1 MIAFADGDVVARR
14 WESFENLTYLSATKS
29 SNDLAREFIELYFE
43 EDQKLPAT
51 VILADAQPQAR
62 GRTGPWIAPAGR
74 GLYLTIVRPI
84 REGEPLSLLPIA
96 IARWVRDAIEEQ
108 TRIPARV
115 KWPNDLYVNRRKVA
129 GILAESRTQGENTYV
144 AVGIGLNVRGRASD
158 LGISSATTLEEEA
171 GQPIALAPLTQAI
184 LDRLDR
190 ELARPRWE
198 SVAALWEK
206 VSVHRRG
213 DSMIVRRNGGEVSG
227 SYQGLTPEGF
237 LRLKTASGEEAVTTG
252 EVTQW

>member
-1 MIAFADGDVVARR
+1 VIAFADGDVVARR
-14 WESFENLTYLSATKS
+14 WKSFENLAFLSATNS

-62 GRTGPWIAPAGR
+62 GRTGRWIAPAGR
-74 GLYLTIVRPI
+74 GLYLTIVLPI
-84 REGEPLSLLPIA
+84 REREPLSLLPLA

-108 TRIPARV
+108 TGVPARV
-115 KWPNDLYVNRRKVA
+115 KWPNDLYVHRRKIA
-129 GILAESRTQGENTYV
+129 GILAESRTQGENAYV

-158 LGISSATTLEEEA
+158 LGISTATTLEEEA
-171 GQPIALAPLTQAI
+171 GRPISLARLTQAI

-190 ELARPRWE
+190 ELARPHWE
-198 SVAALWEK
+198 AEAAQWEK

-213 DSMIVRRNGGEVSG
+213 DSMTLRRDGTEVSG

-237 LRLKTASGEEAVTTG
+237 LRLETSSGEEVVTSG